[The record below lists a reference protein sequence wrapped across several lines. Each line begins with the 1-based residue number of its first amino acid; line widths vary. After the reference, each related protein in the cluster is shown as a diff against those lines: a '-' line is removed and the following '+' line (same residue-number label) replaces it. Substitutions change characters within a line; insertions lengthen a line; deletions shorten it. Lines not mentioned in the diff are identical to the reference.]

1 MAENT
6 VDLAGLIAT
15 AKGQAEKALR
25 ERQADVET
33 AEQGLDFA
41 REKRREA
48 IETAQGVLTQA
59 EIAEALGISTRSLG
73 AMFAKRHTLTA
84 TEGKIA
90 AEQEK
95 ARTES
100 LKKVGAAI
108 DPDDEARVLA
118 EDPFEAFSEGEVAE

>member
-15 AKGQAEKALR
+15 AKEQAEKALR
-25 ERQADVET
+25 ERQSNVET

-41 REKRREA
+41 REQRRKA

-73 AMFAKRHTLTA
+73 AMLA
-84 TEGKIA
+84 TRKTGEQRIA
-90 AEQEK
+90 EEQEK
-95 ARTES
+95 ARTKS

-118 EDPFEAFSEGEVAE
+118 EDPFDSFSEGEVAAE